1 MPIAVD
7 EFRVADAPDVWRSAG
22 FNVDPDGVCRIGD
35 VRVRLLGDGIGI
47 VGWTLRELPVDGN
60 LDGVPTSRS
69 DAAPAAPAT
78 HANGVTSIDHV
89 VLLSPNLART
99 VSSLGAVGLQPRRE
113 RDAELGGQPMR
124 QVFFRLGSVIL
135 EVVGAPGVA
144 DDGPS
149 SLWGITYVVADI
161 DATAAFFGDRTLPVK
176 DAVQPGRRITT
187 LRHRDL
193 GMSVR
198 TAMISPPILSR

>member
-1 MPIAVD
+1 MTVTVD
-7 EFRVADAPDVWRSAG
+7 EFRVSDPPDVWRSAG
-22 FNVDPDGVCRIGD
+22 FSVDPDGVCRIGD
-35 VRVRLLGDGIGI
+35 VRVVLGGGGRGI
-47 VGWTLRELPVDGN
+47 VGWTLRGLAQDGD

-69 DAAPAAPAT
+69 DTTPAVPAV

-99 VSSLGAVGLQPRRE
+99 VSSLAAVGSHPRRE

-135 EVVGAPGVA
+135 EVVGAPDVA
-144 DDGPS
+144 NEGPS

-161 DATAAFFGDRTLPVK
+161 DATADFFGERALPVK
-176 DAVQPGRRITT
+176 DAVQPGRGITT

>member
-22 FNVDPDGVCRIGD
+22 FSVDPDGVCRIGD
-35 VRVRLLGDGIGI
+35 VRVRLLGDGSGI
-47 VGWTLRELPVDGN
+47 VGWTLRELPVDRD

-69 DAAPAAPAT
+69 DAAPAVPAT
-78 HANGVTSIDHV
+78 HANGVTSVDHV

-99 VSSLGAVGLQPRRE
+99 VSSLAAVGLPPRRE
-113 RDAELGGQPMR
+113 RDAELGGQSMR
-124 QVFFRLGSVIL
+124 QVFFRLGPVIL
-135 EVVGAPGVA
+135 EVVGAPEAA